1 MTGRAG
7 MAAIDRAFSA
17 VPFYRM
23 EYHQPDSFL
32 QRTNSSGIVNS
43 PFLDTSVSQFNQINS
58 IPMGAGLNTN
68 GSCFSV
74 YNPFL
79 ANPVTGGESVGM
91 FMGNALP
98 VQNPER
104 THALSQTCTGPSSQM
119 RRKHRRDQDSSDCP
133 SKRRKLGMSP
143 VVDGCHAPTTYT
155 GDASQPCWSRTLSQ
169 VTATAVAPSLCI
181 PSPEM
186 QGVLTEGM
194 DETTIESQS
203 DAALR
208 RIRDIESRLV
218 IEEDDEEDDDNNS
231 TNDRLPTLV
240 MSDVLVES
248 LKKGLDESL
257 TKKIVDSMNRPSM
270 ELVLWKPQPEF
281 IDKLQSFTG
290 SHKKETT
297 SKEDI
302 PKTQFLRH
310 IDPLEEDKP
319 QILNVDCDIDPMWG
333 REEEEMEL

>member
-1 MTGRAG
+1 

-17 VPFYRM
+17 IPLCRM

-32 QRTNSSGIVNS
+32 QRTNTSGIVDS
-43 PFLDTSVSQFNQINS
+43 PFLDTSASPLNQINS
-58 IPMGAGLNTN
+58 IPMATGLNTN
-68 GSCFSV
+68 GSCFSM
-74 YNPFL
+74 YSPFL
-79 ANPVTGGESVGM
+79 PNPVPGGESMGM
-91 FMGNALP
+91 FLGNALP
-98 VQNPER
+98 MPNPDG
-104 THALSQTCTGPSSQM
+104 THVLSQTCTWPSSRM
-119 RRKHRRDQDSSDCP
+119 RKKHRQDQDSFDCP
-133 SKRRKLGMSP
+133 SKRRKLCVSP
-143 VVDGCHAPTTYT
+143 VLEGCQARTTYT
-155 GDASQPCWSRTLSQ
+155 GDASQPRWSPSLSQ
-169 VTATAVAPSLCI
+169 VTRTAVAPSLCI

-186 QGVLTEGM
+186 QAALAEGM

-218 IEEDDEEDDDNNS
+218 LEEDDDEEEDNK
-231 TNDRLPTLV
+231 NDRLPTLV

-281 IDKLQSFTG
+281 LLDKLQSFTG
-290 SHKKETT
+290 RPKEETKA
-297 SKEDI
+297 S
-302 PKTQFLRH
+302 TQNTPRTPFLRQV
-310 IDPLEEDKP
+310 DRLEADKP
-319 QILNVDCDIDPMWG
+319 HILNVDCDVDPMWG